1 MAAVPL
7 CTEKEIE
14 GVIDKDGAAGPGMDM
29 DLDASKK
36 RARVNMEE
44 GEKEAKVT
52 LSKES
57 ICRV

>member
-36 RARVNMEE
+36 RARVDMEE
-44 GEKEAKVT
+44 GE
-52 LSKES
+52 
-57 ICRV
+57 